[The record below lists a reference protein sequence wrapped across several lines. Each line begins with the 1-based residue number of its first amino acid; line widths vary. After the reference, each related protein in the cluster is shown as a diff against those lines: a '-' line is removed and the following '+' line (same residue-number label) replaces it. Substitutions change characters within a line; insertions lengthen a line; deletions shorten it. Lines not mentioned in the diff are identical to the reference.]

1 MWLRCGRRV
10 WSCPAAP
17 ATVKPAAAPDLEA
30 LWEQQRGS
38 RPLGRPGALQVATGF
53 GLDIWVTDT
62 FGGRANRVTLYA
74 TSR

>member
-1 MWLRCGRRV
+1 VTRL
-10 WSCPAAP
+10 
-17 ATVKPAAAPDLEA
+17 A
-30 LWEQQRGS
+30 L
-38 RPLGRPGALQVATGF
+38 PGALQVATGF